1 MAFNI
6 KTKVIVFFIC
16 LAVFASTI
24 NLKVDSSQV
33 LVPLT
38 ITVHG
43 KLIITDA
50 ENDSMSGENPT
61 LNVLLNLTPGLNNMP
76 VSGKTA
82 IRIRTNLNNWK
93 LTAQRLELIPSTTN
107 VDPKDVSL
115 TFTTQTGLKGNPGA
129 GKLISPFD
137 SVCSLDKIPTTGT
150 TDILAGHSKT
160 SLERDPGNKNNWF
173 QLTSDYSISPDFFY
187 GTGNWDT
194 VISYNLVSP

>member
-1 MAFNI
+1 MAFNT
-6 KTKVIVFFIC
+6 KTKVIAFFIC

-33 LVPLT
+33 LVPLI

-50 ENDSMSGENPT
+50 ENDNRSGENPT
-61 LNVLLNLTPGLNNMP
+61 LNVLLNLTPGLNNTP
-76 VSGKTA
+76 VLGKAA

-93 LTAQRLELIPSTTN
+93 LTAQRHEPIAGTTN

-115 TFTTQTGLKGNPGA
+115 TYTTQSGLKGNPSA

-137 SVCSLDKIPTTGT
+137 SICNLDRIPTTST
-150 TDILAGHSKT
+150 TDVLVGYSKT

-173 QLTSDYSISPDFFY
+173 QLTSNYSISPDFFY
-187 GTGNWDT
+187 GTGDWGT